1 MRARLLLVT
10 AAAAA
15 AALVVGVLPALGDDP
30 GTAAPVALSDAAW
43 LDTEHVRALPGLGV
57 ARDCRTPYR
66 WSTAA
71 QSRLLQGTLLGT
83 PLDDVVALRGVRTTH
98 AGTAGSSPVPDPA
111 SARSVGGDGYAAT
124 LGVTALRTASTG
136 TTDLVLLPAAGQAAG
151 VLEQQARASSTGRA
165 AAATGAV
172 TDAGVVRT
180 SGTTGSV
187 PSGALPG
194 PAVLDLAALAPGAA
208 DLAGLRLEVGALA
221 STAALDGC
229 ELAEGRPWLRR
240 DYGVA
245 GLRGRLSTPAVPVVA
260 SSVTS
265 ATATATASVRA
276 LEQQLA
282 GALAP
287 TLTSALALLGPVA
300 DVRVAV
306 AVDVDV
312 AGALA
317 PVLRTR
323 LGEGTDVVV
332 DLQAGTVTVDL
343 ARLVQGGLDGRA
355 PGTELVLDPALV
367 AGVEARVDALVRAY
381 ALDLQTAL
389 ATALGAAQVRVDVG
403 AKVGALGLAVDVLK
417 VRGTLAQ
424 VLAGSA
430 TVQVLVPGLDV
441 GPVLGVLT
449 GGLRAGLLGPDGVAS
464 VLGRGIGA
472 SAPAVTAATRTSLR
486 GLGSTLRLVVNDQ
499 RDDGAGTY
507 DVAALA
513 VSVRDGVP
521 GAPAGAPT
529 RLRLATSAV
538 GPVRELR

>member
-245 GLRGRLSTPAVPVVA
+245 GLRGRLATPAVPVVA
-260 SSVTS
+260 STVTS
-265 ATATATASVRA
+265 ATASATAAVRA

-287 TLTSALALLGPVA
+287 TLTSTLALLGPVA

-367 AGVEARVDALVRAY
+367 AVVEARVDALVRAY

-403 AKVGALGLAVDVLK
+403 ARLLGLPVEVLT
-417 VRGTLAQ
+417 VRGTLTQ
-424 VLAGSA
+424 VLAGTA
-430 TVQVLVPGLDV
+430 TVRVLAGLEL
-441 GPVLGVLT
+441 GPLLGVLT
-449 GGLRAGLLGPDGVAS
+449 GGLQAGLLGPDGVAS
-464 VLGRGIGA
+464 VLGRGISA
-472 SAPAVTAATRTSLR
+472 SAPAVTTATRTSLR
-486 GLGSTLRLVVNDQ
+486 GLGTTVRLVVNDQ

>member
-10 AAAAA
+10 AAAAT
-15 AALVVGVLPALGDDP
+15 ALVVGVLPALGDEP
-30 GTAAPVALSDAAW
+30 GTAAPVAVSDAAW

-66 WSTAA
+66 WSAAA
-71 QSRLLQGTLLGT
+71 QSRLLRGTLLGT

-98 AGTAGSSPVPDPA
+98 AGTAGSTPVPDPA

-180 SGTTGSV
+180 SGGTGSV

-208 DLAGLRLEVGALA
+208 DLAGLRLEVGAVA

-260 SSVTS
+260 STVTS
-265 ATATATASVRA
+265 ATASATAGVRA

-287 TLTSALALLGPVA
+287 PLTSALALLGPVA
-300 DVRVAV
+300 DLRVAV

-317 PVLRTR
+317 PVVRTR

-343 ARLVQGGLDGRA
+343 ARLVPGGLDGRA

-367 AGVEARVDALVRAY
+367 AGVEARVDALVRGY
-381 ALDLQTAL
+381 ALELQTAL
-389 ATALGAAQVRVDVG
+389 ATALGAAQVRVD
-403 AKVGALGLAVDVLK
+403 ATARVGALGVAVDVLK

-424 VLAGSA
+424 VLAGTA
-430 TVQVLVPGLDV
+430 TVQVLAGLGV
-441 GPVLGVLT
+441 GPVLALLT
-449 GGLRAGLLGPDGVAS
+449 GGLQAGLLGPDGVAA
-464 VLGRGIGA
+464 VLGRTVGA
-472 SAPAVTAATRTSLR
+472 TAPAVTAATQASLR
-486 GLGSTLRLVVNDQ
+486 GLGSTVRLVVNDQ

>member
-15 AALVVGVLPALGDDP
+15 TALVVGVLPALGDDS
-30 GTAAPVALSDAAW
+30 GAGAPVALSDAAW
-43 LDTEHVRALPGLGV
+43 LDTEHVRALPGLGM

-71 QSRLLQGTLLGT
+71 SGRLLQGTLLGT

-111 SARSVGGDGYAAT
+111 SARPVGGDGYAAT

-136 TTDLVLLPAAGQAAG
+136 TTDLVLLPAAGQSAG
-151 VLEQQARASSTGRA
+151 VLEQQARASSTGRSA
-165 AAATGAV
+165 AAAGAV

-180 SGTTGSV
+180 SAGTGSV

-194 PAVLDLAALAPGAA
+194 PAVLDLAALATGAA
-208 DLAGLRLEVGALA
+208 DLAGLRLEVGAVA

-229 ELAEGRPWLRR
+229 ELAEGRPGLRR

-245 GLRGRLSTPAVPVVA
+245 GLRGRLGTPAVPVVA
-260 SSVTS
+260 STVT
-265 ATATATASVRA
+265 TATASVTAGVRA

-287 TLTSALALLGPVA
+287 TLTSTLALLGPVA

-317 PVLRTR
+317 PVVRTR

-343 ARLVQGGLDGRA
+343 ARLVPGGLDGRA

-367 AGVEARVDALVRAY
+367 AVVEARVDALVRGY

-389 ATALGAAQVRVDVG
+389 TTALGAAQVRVDVA
-403 AKVGALGLAVDVLK
+403 AKVGLLGLTVDVLR

-424 VLAGSA
+424 VLAGTA
-430 TVQVLVPGLDV
+430 TVQVLAGLDL
-441 GPVLGVLT
+441 GPVLGLLT
-449 GGLRAGLLGPDGVAS
+449 GGLQAGLLGPDGVAA
-464 VLGRGIGA
+464 VLGPTVA
-472 SAPAVTAATRTSLR
+472 ATAPAVTAATQASLR
-486 GLGSTLRLVVNDQ
+486 GLRSTVRLVVNDQ